1 MFEEIVRIPIE
12 ETLKDMNLVIDEWT
26 KPKRQEPG
34 DIDKREA
41 EKLKKRL
48 AKLSK
53 KGRFEVNIDAQM
65 KWRLC
70 AARMMRQQFDKPWC
84 YNGWEYRSDWA
95 LNFYKHGKEWR
106 KPWPGGDCNLRVLM
120 EQGIVQMVMVIHLGE
135 VVLVLRDKMRQILNQ
150 PVRVAL
156 V

>member
-26 KPKRQEPG
+26 KPKRQDPG

-48 AKLSK
+48 SKLSK

-120 EQGIVQMVMVIHLGE
+120 EQGIGDE
-135 VVLVLRDKMRQILNQ
+135 ILFASTFQ
-150 PVRVAL
+150 ELLDEFPSHDP
-156 V
+156 